1 MTLKRFTVISILMA
15 LVIIIFA
22 SSCTGTGKESNEP
35 TPQAQATEII
45 KPKPSVAA
53 INASTTGMFDNYY
66 AIVDVTI
73 RNEGAEGMV
82 IVIGSI
88 TQGSITKQN
97 EFPLHVG
104 QNASENV
111 KFVFPLKWRGGDWTP
126 KVETIIP

>member
-15 LVIIIFA
+15 LAIIFFA
-22 SSCTGTGKESNEP
+22 SSCTGTGKESNGP

-45 KPKPSVAA
+45 KPKPSVTA

-88 TQGSITKQN
+88 TQGGITKQN